1 MVEGFFATDPLVFGP
16 CSQALRGFKDL
27 HTHRPN
33 PVIHRDIKPSN
44 LLVNRAGQLKI
55 SDFGVSRVLEDSN
68 DVGKTFA
75 GTFTYMSVSAPELAA
90 FGMLPVGPPSRS
102 KRAPCIVL
110 YCAFLPGDGAFIP
123 REQ

>member
-1 MVEGFFATDPLVFGP
+1 VGGL
-16 CSQALRGFKDL
+16 QALRGFKDL

-68 DVGKTFA
+68 GVGNTFA
-75 GTFTYMSVSAPELAA
+75 GTFTYMSVSIQNQLLICRLSTWNQPLT
-90 FGMLPVGPPSRS
+90 FWS
-102 KRAPCIVL
+102 
-110 YCAFLPGDGAFIP
+110 
-123 REQ
+123 